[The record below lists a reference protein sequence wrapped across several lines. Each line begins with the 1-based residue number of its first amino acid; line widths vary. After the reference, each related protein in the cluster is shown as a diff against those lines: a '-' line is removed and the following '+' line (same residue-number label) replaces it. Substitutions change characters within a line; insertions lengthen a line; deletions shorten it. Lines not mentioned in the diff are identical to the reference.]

1 MIPRMWIC
9 PVCNQLVPNPVKRK
23 CPNGHGL
30 FDGRIFGSCKQQSF
44 AASFFN
50 TLFACVLIFAAV
62 AAFATLLPKT
72 SPTSLNGA
80 TLAAFIVVGIGG
92 FLRGRKWARQG
103 GPVVRLV
110 PRANGMA
117 AGCILAGAV
126 FPLAAGIAGIARGLI
141 R

>member
-9 PVCNQLVPNPVKRK
+9 PICNQLVPNPVKRK

-44 AASFFN
+44 VAAFLN

-72 SPTSLNGA
+72 SARSLNGA
-80 TLAAFIVVGIGG
+80 TLAAFIVVGVVG
-92 FLRGRKWARQG
+92 FLRGRKWVRQG
-103 GPVVRLV
+103 GPVARLV

-117 AGCILAGAV
+117 AGCIFMGVV
-126 FPLAAGIAGIARGLI
+126 FPFAAGIARGLI